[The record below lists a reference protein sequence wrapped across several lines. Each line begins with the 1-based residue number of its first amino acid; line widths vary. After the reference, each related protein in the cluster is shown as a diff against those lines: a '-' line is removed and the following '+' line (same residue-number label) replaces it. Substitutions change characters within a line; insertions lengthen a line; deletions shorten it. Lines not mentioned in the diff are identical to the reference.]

1 MKKEKSCGAVIY
13 KVENETILYYLIK
26 QNKGHV
32 SFPKGH
38 VEENETEEETAIR
51 EIKEETNIE
60 VLIDN
65 KFREVSTYSPALNI
79 VKDVIFFVALAIR
92 ENIKPQKSEVEEVL
106 ILNYEDAY
114 KCLTYKR
121 DKEILE
127 KANVYI
133 KEKISYKN

>member
-13 KVENETILYYLIK
+13 KVENGKIFYYLIK
-26 QNKGHV
+26 QNRGHI

-38 VEENETEEETAIR
+38 VEENEKEEDTAIR
-51 EIKEETNIE
+51 EIKEETNID
-60 VLIDN
+60 VIIDN
-65 KFREVSTYSPALNI
+65 KFREVSTYSPKEN
-79 VKDVIFFVALAIR
+79 VMKDVIFFVALSIK

-106 ILNYEDAY
+106 IVNYEDAY
-114 KCLTYKR
+114 KMLTYER

-133 KEKISYKN
+133 KEKI

>member
-13 KVENETILYYLIK
+13 KVENGKIFYYLIK
-26 QNKGHV
+26 QNRGHI

-38 VEENETEEETAIR
+38 VEENESEEDTAIR
-51 EIKEETNIE
+51 EIKEETNID
-60 VLIDN
+60 VIIDN
-65 KFREVSTYSPALNI
+65 KFREVSTYSPKEN
-79 VKDVIFFVALAIR
+79 VMKDVIFFVALSIK

-114 KCLTYKR
+114 KMLTYER
-121 DKEILE
+121 DREILE

-133 KEKISYKN
+133 KEKI